1 MEAVPEPVVPV
12 TEAKETKSKKEKKSK
27 GDKRSSKSGKKSR
40 KSDTVVTEAA
50 SGVGGAMGGAS
61 ASSELFEL
69 LEDKPANNV
78 TSFKMLA
85 EDENL
90 KLVRNLLSSFLF
102 HLSLLSLSSSP
113 PSLTPPPS
121 PSDLRC

>member
-12 TEAKETKSKKEKKSK
+12 TEAKESKSKKEKKSK

-40 KSDTVVTEAA
+40 KSDTVVTEDA
-50 SGVGGAMGGAS
+50 SGVGGATGGAS

-78 TSFKMLA
+78 TSFKTLA

-90 KLVRNLLSSFLF
+90 KLVRNLLSFSFLF
-102 HLSLLSLSSSP
+102 HLSLLSFP
-113 PSLTPPPS
+113 PSLTPPS
-121 PSDLRC
+121 PSDLWC

>member
-1 MEAVPEPVVPV
+1 MEAVPEPVIPV

-40 KSDTVVTEAA
+40 KSDIVVTEAA
-50 SGVGGAMGGAS
+50 SGVGGATGGAS

-78 TSFKMLA
+78 TSFKILA

-90 KLVRNLLSSFLF
+90 KLVRNLFSFLF
-102 HLSLLSLSSSP
+102 HLSLLSFP
-113 PSLTPPPS
+113 PSLTPPSS

>member
-50 SGVGGAMGGAS
+50 SGVGGATGGAS

-69 LEDKPANNV
+69 LEDKPTNNV

-90 KLVRNLLSSFLF
+90 KLVRNLLSFSFLF
-102 HLSLLSLSSSP
+102 HLSLLSFSSSP

-121 PSDLRC
+121 PSDL